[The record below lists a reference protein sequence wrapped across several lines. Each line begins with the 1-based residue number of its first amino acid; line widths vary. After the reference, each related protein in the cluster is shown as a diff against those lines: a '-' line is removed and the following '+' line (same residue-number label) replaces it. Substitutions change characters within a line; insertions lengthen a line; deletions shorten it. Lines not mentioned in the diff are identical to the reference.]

1 METGFD
7 SYSGDINR
15 FVDWQNRPAFVLL
28 FREAAAG
35 CRGLPRVGRWM
46 CVSGR
51 LIETSRTV

>member
-35 CRGLPRVGRWM
+35 CPGLDVG
-46 CVSGR
+46 CVSLGG
-51 LIETSRTV
+51 